1 MKKLAEELTR
11 YPELTEYAPFY
22 QTYVSLVPKSDI
34 LATLSRQKD
43 QTLLLL
49 SNIPE
54 SREQFRYAPG
64 KWSVRELA
72 GHMIDAE
79 RVFSYRALRISR
91 NDKTPLPGFEQE
103 PYIQFGNYDA
113 CPLPELAEEFSLVRQ
128 ATIALFKH
136 LGEEAWLR
144 RGVAS
149 NAEVSVRA
157 LAYIIAGHEL
167 HHMQI
172 LKSRY
177 L

>member
-1 MKKLAEELTR
+1 MAADATH
-11 YPELTEYAPFY
+11 YPEPTEYAPY
-22 QTYVSLVPKSDI
+22 YWTYVSLVPKDGI

-43 QTLLLL
+43 ETLRLLRG
-49 SNIPE
+49 IPE

-72 GHMIDAE
+72 GHVIDAE

-103 PYIQFGNYDA
+103 PYIEFGNYDA
-113 CPLPELAEEFSLVRQ
+113 RPLATLADELSVVRQ
-128 ATIALFKH
+128 STILLFMH
-136 LGEEAWLR
+136 LTEEAWLR

-167 HHMQI
+167 HHMNV
-172 LKSRY
+172 LRTKY